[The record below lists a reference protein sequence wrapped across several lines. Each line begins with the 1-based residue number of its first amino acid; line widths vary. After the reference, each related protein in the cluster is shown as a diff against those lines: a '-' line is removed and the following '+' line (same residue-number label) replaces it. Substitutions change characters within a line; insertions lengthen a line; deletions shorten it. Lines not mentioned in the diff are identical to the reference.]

1 MQDAVSQV
9 LAGRDRSADGFGTM
23 LVSAT
28 ALHAALVV
36 LMVLFPHAW
45 GAPPDTQE
53 RDVMVISLGGAPG
66 PRSGG
71 MTPMGGRP
79 VQEVAPAPARPEP
92 VRPPAAKAP
101 EMIEPLAKA
110 TPPKPAPP
118 KPAVPKPAPT
128 PAAPRESLASV
139 ASKAPPVRG
148 EQLQQ
153 GSAVAQTG
161 GAGIGL
167 GLSTGGGGTGGEINV
182 GDFCCPEYLQT
193 LLELIQRGWNS
204 KHQIAGTTA
213 IRFTIARSGAVSDVE
228 VAKASGFTVLDFAA
242 QRAVLTARFPP
253 LPVAYRNPTLT
264 LTINFQYQR

>member
-1 MQDAVSQV
+1 MQDVVSQV
-9 LAGRDRSADGFGTM
+9 LVGRDQGAEGFGTM

-28 ALHAALVV
+28 ALHAALIVV
-36 LMVLFPHAW
+36 LVLFPHVW
-45 GAPPDTQE
+45 GAPPDTAE

-66 PRSGG
+66 PRAGG

-79 VQEVAPAPARPEP
+79 VQEVAPAPPRPEP
-92 VRPPAAKAP
+92 VRPPAAKPPGDDRA
-101 EMIEPLAKA
+101 AGA
-110 TPPKPAPP
+110 TGGQADAAQAPP
-118 KPAVPKPAPT
+118 VSTPT
-128 PAAPRESLASV
+128 PTAPRESLADVS
-139 ASKAPPVRG
+139 SKAPPVRG
-148 EQLQQ
+148 EQIQQ

-161 GAGIGL
+161 GTGIGL

-193 LLELIQRGWNS
+193 SLQLIQRGWNS

-242 QRAVLTARFPP
+242 QRAVLAARLPP

>member
-182 GDFCCPEYLQT
+182 GDFCCPDT
-193 LLELIQRGWNS
+193 SRHCWNS
-204 KHQIAGTTA
+204 SSGAG
-213 IRFTIARSGAVSDVE
+213 IRSIRSRARPRSGLRLHGRARCLMSRWRRR
-228 VAKASGFTVLDFAA
+228 AASRCSTSRRSG
-242 QRAVLTARFPP
+242 RS
-253 LPVAYRNPTLT
+253 
-264 LTINFQYQR
+264 